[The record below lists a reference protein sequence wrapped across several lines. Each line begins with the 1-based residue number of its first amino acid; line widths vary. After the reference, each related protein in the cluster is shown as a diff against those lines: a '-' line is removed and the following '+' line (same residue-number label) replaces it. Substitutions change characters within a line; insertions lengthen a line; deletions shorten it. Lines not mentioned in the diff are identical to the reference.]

1 MKKSLIIIA
10 VLILSSLVLSAKKTV
25 LINEANGK
33 PLVGVMVF
41 SDKDTLISDRTG
53 QITSSS
59 LTSAPIVTYN
69 NIYINSDLQSDTV
82 YVDFPFTL
90 NNPKKLGRIEGAVI
104 DTSGKQLYSRKITL
118 SRDGFEY
125 KTRSVSKSEYFF
137 DYLADG
143 DWTIQVEG
151 DEVYKPFLSSI
162 KTDGNSEALKKYDIV
177 LESLP
182 SIYGDLQFIVFTE
195 YNKPATGANIL
206 IEGTYKGGY
215 VNNDGVGMLKDLK
228 EGLYNIKI
236 MLNGKETI
244 FDTITIEADRMLQ
257 REYTMF
263 REISKDIV
271 VDSEGVV
278 TSGTGYDIRGRA
290 SDVQVEVDGLDVGN
304 QFTGGYGS
312 SGGSMDDPLM
322 PSRASNS
329 TTGPAGGDLSGT
341 YPDPLIAVAAVKSNA
356 SMDNALSPSPTPDIQ
371 AGSLTAG
378 EVNDFRKWE
387 MWADIASDEL
397 SQYIDVWGIEPT
409 KRYTVQLT
417 SLDNKPVS
425 DAVVNLISQTGETI
439 WSARS
444 DNTGKAELWAD
455 AYKAIKDSES
465 GLSVEVIYKGKRQ
478 IKNSISDFKNGI
490 NFIKVNEYCSHS
502 QNVDIV
508 FAMDATGSMGDE
520 IEYLKTELLDIIER
534 LQKTQEEKNLRIGS
548 IFYRDFDYPFNEL
561 ITTHDLTNDFASVN
575 EFINSQKAISGNST
589 AEAVEVALSSAV
601 NEFTWSED
609 AVARIMFLILD
620 APPHENP
627 QTLERFRELTARASA
642 MGIRIIPLTA
652 SGIDKSS
659 EYLMRSLALLTNG
672 TYLFLT
678 DDSGIGGSHIKP
690 TTDSYDV
697 EMMNEMI
704 VRIINQFID
713 TPTCGE
719 SEDLYAKDIND
730 NIYND
735 KEKKDEDISDYI
747 RIFPNPTDGPVTLEL
762 DEQYDQMF
770 VVDMNGKI
778 LFRLEPNGSRL
789 QINLSE
795 FPSGAYFLKYSYK
808 GVWGGSQIRLM
819 R

>member
-41 SDKDTLISDRTG
+41 SDKDTLISDRSG
-53 QITSSS
+53 HITSSS
-59 LTSAPIVTYN
+59 ITSDPVVTYN

-125 KTRSVSKSEYFF
+125 KTRSVSKGEYFF

-143 DWTIQVEG
+143 DWTIQVAG
-151 DEVYKPFLSSI
+151 DKFYLPFSSSI
-162 KTDGNSEALKKYDIV
+162 TVDGNKAALNNYDIV
-177 LESLP
+177 MQNAP
-182 SIYGDLQFIVFTE
+182 TIYGTLEVTVLNEQG
-195 YNKPATGANIL
+195 NPAIGANI
-206 IEGTYKGGY
+206 ISVGTSKGAF
-215 VNNDGVGMLKDLK
+215 VNADGVAILKDLE
-228 EGLYNIKI
+228 EGFNKLMITYDGYNSIVEGINIDPNVVLNRKYILIKSDTVTGGVSQMVTQSSGVVNSGNGYNI
-236 MLNGKETI
+236 LG
-244 FDTITIEADRMLQ
+244 
-257 REYTMF
+257 
-263 REISKDIV
+263 S
-271 VDSEGVV
+271 
-278 TSGTGYDIRGRA
+278 RA
-290 SDVQVEVDGLDVGN
+290 SNVQVQVNGLDVGN
-304 QFTGGYGS
+304 QFTGGFGS
-312 SGGSMDDPLM
+312 SGASYDKSTLSNPLA
-322 PSRASNS
+322 PIS
-329 TTGPAGGDLSGT
+329 
-341 YPDPLIAVAAVKSNA
+341 
-356 SMDNALSPSPTPDIQ
+356 SPSSSDIQ

-378 EVNDFRKWE
+378 EVNDFRKWD

-455 AYKAIKDSES
+455 AYKAIKDNES
-465 GLSVEVIYKGKRQ
+465 GLFVEVIYKGKRQ

-620 APPHENP
+620 APPHEDP

-735 KEKKDEDISDYI
+735 KEQKDEDISDYI

-808 GVWGGSQIRLM
+808 GVWGGSQIRLI

>member
-1 MKKSLIIIA
+1 MKKSIVLIS
-10 VLILSSLVLSAKKTV
+10 VLILSSLALTAKKTV

-41 SDKDTLISDRTG
+41 SDKDTLISDRSG

-59 LTSAPIVTYN
+59 LTSSPIVTYN
-69 NIYINSDLQSDTV
+69 NIYINSDLQPDTLF
-82 YVDFPFTL
+82 VDFPFTL

-104 DTSGKQLYSRKITL
+104 DTSGKQLYSRKVTL

-125 KTRSVSKSEYFF
+125 KTRSVSKGEYFF
-137 DYLADG
+137 DFLADG
-143 DWTIQVEG
+143 DWEIVVEKTEDYDEYHESIAVNGFEIETISHNIVLNEHEPKYG
-151 DEVYKPFLSSI
+151 TFEATVLDE
-162 KTDGNSEALKKYDIV
+162 DGNPTIAAS
-177 LESLP
+177 
-182 SIYGDLQFIVFTE
+182 
-195 YNKPATGANIL
+195 IL
-206 IEGTYKGGY
+206 IVGTTKGAY
-215 VNNDGVGMLKDLK
+215 IKADGVGKIYDLE
-228 EGLYNIKI
+228 EGVHKIKI
-236 MLNGKETI
+236 SYPGYVSI
-244 FDTITIEADRMLQ
+244 YDTITIEPDKTLKK
-257 REYTMF
+257 EYKLNTF
-263 REISKDIV
+263 VSYEIQ
-271 VDSEGVV
+271 VDH
-278 TSGTGYDIRGRA
+278 TNDKLISGSRGITELDEEVLTAGA
-290 SDVQVEVDGLDVGN
+290 SMN
-304 QFTGGYGS
+304 N
-312 SGGSMDDPLM
+312 PLM

-329 TTGPAGGDLSGT
+329 TTGPAGGDLVGV
-341 YPDPLIAVAAVKSNA
+341 YPDPLIAVAAVKSGVYDDRSTLYDPIQPSKA
-356 SMDNALSPSPTPDIQ
+356 SSKEIEIQ

-620 APPHENP
+620 APPHEDP

-719 SEDLYAKDIND
+719 SEDLYAKNIND

-735 KEKKDEDISDYI
+735 KEQKDEDISDYI

-778 LFRLEPNGSRL
+778 LFRIEPNGSRL

>member
-1 MKKSLIIIA
+1 MEDKVKKQIIIVI
-10 VLILSSLVLSAKKTV
+10 VLIVSSLALTAKKTV

-33 PLVGVMVF
+33 PLVGIMVF

-53 QITSSS
+53 NISSS
-59 LTSAPIVTYN
+59 SITSAPIVTYN
-69 NIYINSDLQSDTV
+69 NIYVNSNFQSDTLF
-82 YVDFPFTL
+82 VDFPFTL
-90 NNPKKLGRIEGAVI
+90 NKPKKLAKLEGVVK
-104 DTSGKQLYSRKITL
+104 DTSDRKLYSKKIVL
-118 SRDGFEY
+118 AKDGFEY
-125 KTRSVSKSEYFF
+125 KARSGGQGEYYF
-137 DYLADG
+137 DYLAEG
-143 DWTIQVEG
+143 DWTIQVAG
-151 DEVYKPFLSSI
+151 DYFYLPFSTSVI
-162 KTDGNSEALKKYDIV
+162 VDGDKEALKKYDII
-177 LESLP
+177 LQNAP
-182 SIYGDLQFIVFTE
+182 TIYGTLE
-195 YNKPATGANIL
+195 ATVVDENDNPTIAASIL
-206 IEGTYKGGY
+206 IVGTTKGTFVKANGVGIISDLEVGMHKIKISYAGYGTIHDTIIIESGKTLTKNYKFPPPSVSELKIRDL
-215 VNNDGVGMLKDLK
+215 VNN
-228 EGLYNIKI
+228 
-236 MLNGKETI
+236 
-244 FDTITIEADRMLQ
+244 A
-257 REYTMF
+257 
-263 REISKDIV
+263 
-271 VDSEGVV
+271 
-278 TSGTGYDIRGRA
+278 
-290 SDVQVEVDGLDVGN
+290 QVLVDGLDMDN
-304 QFTGGYGS
+304 QFTGGFGS
-312 SGGSMDDPLM
+312 SGSGASGS
-322 PSRASNS
+322 
-329 TTGPAGGDLSGT
+329 DLSGT
-341 YPDPLIAVAAVKSNA
+341 YPDPLIAVAAVKSGAYDDRSTLYDPIQPSKA
-356 SMDNALSPSPTPDIQ
+356 SSKEIEIQ

-378 EVNDFRKWE
+378 EVNDFRKWD
-387 MWADIASDEL
+387 MWADIAKDEL
-397 SQYIDVWGIEPT
+397 SQHVGTWGIEPT

-455 AYKAIKDSES
+455 AFKAVKDDES
-465 GLSVEVIYKGKRQ
+465 GLSVEIVYKGKRQ
-478 IKNSISDFKNGI
+478 IKNNITDFKNGI

-534 LQKTQEEKNLRIGS
+534 LQKAQDDKNLRIGS

-575 EFINSQKAISGNST
+575 EFINSQKSIGVNST
-589 AEAVEVALSSAV
+589 PEAVEVALSSAV

-620 APPHENP
+620 APPHEDP

-713 TPTCGE
+713 TPNCGE
-719 SEDLYAKDIND
+719 SKDLYAKDIED

-735 KEKKDEDISDYI
+735 KEQKDEDISDYI
-747 RIFPNPTDGPVTLEL
+747 RIFPNPTDGPLTLEME
-762 DEQYDQMF
+762 EQFDQMF

-778 LFRLEPNGSRL
+778 LFRIDPKGNKVN
-789 QINLSE
+789 INLSE

-808 GVWGGSQIRLM
+808 GAWGGSQIRLM

>member
-1 MKKSLIIIA
+1 MDKVKKQIIIIA
-10 VLILSSLVLSAKKTV
+10 VLILSSLGLTAKKTV
-25 LINEANGK
+25 VINEANGK

-41 SDKDTLISDRTG
+41 SGKDTLISDRAG

-69 NIYINSDLQSDTV
+69 NIYINSNSQPDTL

-90 NNPKKLGRIEGAVI
+90 IKPKKLARIEGVVK
-104 DTSGKQLYSRKITL
+104 DTSGNKIYPKKMIL
-118 SRDGFEY
+118 SKDSFEY
-125 KTRSVSKSEYFF
+125 KTATGNSNYSF
-137 DYLADG
+137 DYLAEG
-143 DWTIQVEG
+143 DWTIEVAG
-151 DEVYKPFLSSI
+151 DKFYLPFSSSLTVNGD
-162 KTDGNSEALKKYDIV
+162 KEALKNYDIV
-177 LESLP
+177 LQNAP
-182 SIYGDLQFIVFTE
+182 TIYGTFEATVTFENGEPAYGASVFI
-195 YNKPATGANIL
+195 L
-206 IEGTYKGGY
+206 GTTKGGI
-215 VNNDGVGMLKDLK
+215 VKQ
-228 EGLYNIKI
+228 EGKATVPRL
-236 MLNGKETI
+236 
-244 FDTITIEADRMLQ
+244 EAGIYQIRISIP
-257 REYTMF
+257 EYTSIFESINIVAGEVLKMNYQF
-263 REISKDIV
+263 LDKDKMK
-271 VDSEGVV
+271 
-278 TSGTGYDIRGRA
+278 YDTVRVKDNSNVA
-290 SDVQVEVDGLDVGN
+290 TNEQVLVDGLDPES
-304 QFTGGYGS
+304 QYIGGFA
-312 SGGSMDDPLM
+312 SG
-322 PSRASNS
+322 
-329 TTGPAGGDLSGT
+329 TAGGDLSGNM
-341 YPDPLIAVAAVKSNA
+341 PDPLIAVASLKSNS
-356 SMDNALSPSPTPDIQ
+356 SMDNAFAPSHSSPSTSNIQ

-378 EVNDFRKWE
+378 EVNDFRKWD
-387 MWADIASDEL
+387 MWADIAKDEL
-397 SQYIDVWGIEPT
+397 SKYIGVWGIEPT

-425 DAVVNLISQTGETI
+425 DAVINLISQTGQII

-455 AYKAIKDSES
+455 AYKANKDDVN
-465 GLSVEVIYKGKRQ
+465 GLSVEVVYKGKRQ
-478 IKNSISDFKNGI
+478 IKNNISDFKNGI

-534 LQKTQEEKNLRIGS
+534 LQKAQDDKNLRIGS

-561 ITTHDLTNDFASVN
+561 IATHDLTNDFTSLN
-575 EFINSQKAISGNST
+575 KFINSQEAISGNST

-620 APPHENP
+620 APPHEDP
-627 QTLERFRELTARASA
+627 QTLARFRELTASASA

-690 TTDSYDV
+690 TTDNYDV

-713 TPTCGE
+713 TPICGE
-719 SEDLYAKDIND
+719 NDDLYAKDIDD

-735 KEKKDEDISDYI
+735 KELKDTDISDYI
-747 RIFPNPTDGPVTLEL
+747 KIFPNPTDGPLTLEL
-762 DEQYDQMF
+762 EEKFDQIF

-778 LFRLEPNGSRL
+778 LFQLEPNGTRL
-789 QINLSE
+789 QINIAE
-795 FPSGAYFLKYSYK
+795 YPTGAYFLKYSYK
-808 GVWGGSQIRLM
+808 GAWGSSQIRLM

>member
-1 MKKSLIIIA
+1 MGLT
-10 VLILSSLVLSAKKTV
+10 AKKTV

-59 LTSAPIVTYN
+59 ITSKPIVTYN
-69 NIYINSDLQSDTV
+69 NIYINSDLQSDTLF
-82 YVDFPFTL
+82 VDFPFTL
-90 NNPKKLGRIEGAVI
+90 NNPRKLARIEGKVK
-104 DTSGKQLYSRKITL
+104 DL
-118 SRDGFEY
+118 SYKKLHSQKLTISKDGFVYKAISGGIGEY
-125 KTRSVSKSEYFF
+125 YF
-137 DYLADG
+137 DYLANG
-143 DWTIQVEG
+143 DWSIQVDG
-151 DEVYKPFLSSI
+151 TQFYKPFLSSI
-162 KTDGNSEALKKYDIV
+162 TVNGDKEALKKYDII
-177 LESLP
+177 LQNAP
-182 SIYGDLQFIVFTE
+182 TIYGTLEATVTFENGEPAYGASVFIIGTTKGGIVKQE
-195 YNKPATGANIL
+195 GKAIVPKLEA
-206 IEGTYKGGY
+206 GTYKIKISIPEY
-215 VNNDGVGMLKDLK
+215 KQKFESIDIVADSVLKVNYQFLDKDKVKYDTVKVISHLQEDVLTNIIPDPNPSTK
-228 EGLYNIKI
+228 SKSIGNGYNIRGSRA
-236 MLNGKETI
+236 NNP
-244 FDTITIEADRMLQ
+244 Q
-257 REYTMF
+257 
-263 REISKDIV
+263 V
-271 VDSEGVV
+271 V
-278 TSGTGYDIRGRA
+278 
-290 SDVQVEVDGLDVGN
+290 VEGLDVGN
-304 QFTGGYGS
+304 QFTGGFGS
-312 SGGSMDDPLM
+312 AGTSYDDDDALA
-322 PSRASNS
+322 PSSS
-329 TTGPAGGDLSGT
+329 S
-341 YPDPLIAVAAVKSNA
+341 S
-356 SMDNALSPSPTPDIQ
+356 SHEIQ

-378 EVNDFRKWE
+378 EVNDFRKWD
-387 MWADIASDEL
+387 MWTDIAKDEL
-397 SQYIDVWGIEPT
+397 SQYIGTWGINPT

-425 DAVVNLISQTGETI
+425 DAVVNLISQTGQII

-455 AYKAIKDSES
+455 AYKANNDDES

-534 LQKTQEEKNLRIGS
+534 LQKAQDDKNLRIGS

-575 EFINSQKAISGNST
+575 EFINSQKSIGGNST
-589 AEAVEVALSSAV
+589 PEAVEVALSSAV

-620 APPHENP
+620 APPHEDP

-719 SEDLYAKDIND
+719 SKDLYAKDIDD

-735 KEKKDEDISDYI
+735 KEQKDEDISDYI
-747 RIFPNPTDGPVTLEL
+747 RIFPNPTDGPLTLEL
-762 DEQYDQMF
+762 EEQFDQMF

-778 LFRLEPNGSRL
+778 LFRIEPKGTRVE
-789 QINLSE
+789 INLSNY
-795 FPSGAYFLKYSYK
+795 PSGAYFLKYSYK
-808 GVWGGSQIRLM
+808 GAWGGSQIRLM

>member
-1 MKKSLIIIA
+1 MKKQIIIIA
-10 VLILSSLVLSAKKTV
+10 VLILSSLGLTAKKTV

-41 SDKDTLISDRTG
+41 SGKDTLISDRAG

-69 NIYINSDLQSDTV
+69 NIYINSSFGKDTI
-82 YVDFPFTL
+82 FL
-90 NNPKKLGRIEGAVI
+90 NISNIYPLPKLSIHLTSNDDISNNRIDYEITNGKLSFVNKYYKGDIIVI
-104 DTSGKQLYSRKITL
+104 DGLYDDKYKVIIKSHNFQTITDSISINHKISKSFDLNYDLKSKYSKLKINVSDVNSTPVENVQISIQGTYNSKSTNSNGVVEFKNITANNYIITL
-118 SRDGFEY
+118 AHSNFRSIIDSINLEPGQYLEKNY
-125 KTRSVSKSEYFF
+125 RLEQKTNEDK
-137 DYLADG
+137 
-143 DWTIQVEG
+143 TINM
-151 DEVYKPFLSSI
+151 DEI
-162 KTDGNSEALKKYDIV
+162 IV
-177 LESLP
+177 LE
-182 SIYGDLQFIVFTE
+182 DRFIEKTQVASTTTFYSST
-195 YNKPATGANIL
+195 
-206 IEGTYKGGY
+206 
-215 VNNDGVGMLKDLK
+215 
-228 EGLYNIKI
+228 
-236 MLNGKETI
+236 
-244 FDTITIEADRMLQ
+244 TIE
-257 REYTMF
+257 
-263 REISKDIV
+263 
-271 VDSEGVV
+271 
-278 TSGTGYDIRGRA
+278 
-290 SDVQVEVDGLDVGN
+290 N
-304 QFTGGYGS
+304 S
-312 SGGSMDDPLM
+312 SGNSY
-322 PSRASNS
+322 SRAESSGASYAPSHSSSSSSN
-329 TTGPAGGDLSGT
+329 
-341 YPDPLIAVAAVKSNA
+341 
-356 SMDNALSPSPTPDIQ
+356 IQ

-378 EVNDFRKWE
+378 EVNDFRKWD
-387 MWADIASDEL
+387 MWADIAKDEL
-397 SQYIDVWGIEPT
+397 SKYVGVWGIEPT

-425 DAVVNLISQTGETI
+425 DALVNLISQTGQII

-455 AYKAIKDSES
+455 AYKANKDDVN
-465 GLSVEVIYKGKRQ
+465 GISVEVVYKGKSQ
-478 IKNSISDFKNGI
+478 IKNNISDFKSGI

-534 LQKTQEEKNLRIGS
+534 LQKAQDDKNLRIGS

-561 ITTHDLTNDFASVN
+561 IATHDLTNDFSSLN
-575 EFINSQKAISGNST
+575 KFINSQEAISGNST

-627 QTLERFRELTARASA
+627 QTLERFRELTASASA

-719 SEDLYAKDIND
+719 NDDLYAKDIDD

-735 KEKKDEDISDYI
+735 KEQKDSDISDYI
-747 RIFPNPTDGPVTLEL
+747 KIFPNPTVGPLTLEL
-762 DEQYDQMF
+762 EEKFDQIF

-778 LFRLEPNGSRL
+778 LFQLDPNGTKL
-789 QINLSE
+789 QINLAE
-795 FPSGAYFLKYSYK
+795 YPTGAYFLKYSYK
-808 GVWGGSQIRLM
+808 GAWGSSQIRLM

>member
-1 MKKSLIIIA
+1 MKKSIVLIS
-10 VLILSSLVLSAKKTV
+10 VLILSSLVLLAKKTV

-41 SDKDTLISDRTG
+41 SDKDTLISDRSG

-59 LTSAPIVTYN
+59 LSSDPVVTYN

-125 KTRSVSKSEYFF
+125 KTRSVSKGEYFF

-151 DEVYKPFLSSI
+151 DKVFKPFTSSI
-162 KTDGNSEALKKYDIV
+162 ISNVNKDVLKEYDIV
-177 LESLP
+177 LQYAPTIYGTLEATVLDDQGNPAEGASIVILGTTKGGRIKDNGIISIPKLESGMYQIKISVP
-182 SIYGDLQFIVFTE
+182 EFNSIYDSVIIESDKILKKNYSFSENDKKKYDTVTVIDHVRSSSNRE
-195 YNKPATGANIL
+195 NK
-206 IEGTYKGGY
+206 
-215 VNNDGVGMLKDLK
+215 
-228 EGLYNIKI
+228 
-236 MLNGKETI
+236 
-244 FDTITIEADRMLQ
+244 
-257 REYTMF
+257 
-263 REISKDIV
+263 
-271 VDSEGVV
+271 
-278 TSGTGYDIRGRA
+278 
-290 SDVQVEVDGLDVGN
+290 VDGLDNDN
-304 QFTGGYGS
+304 QFTGGFGS
-312 SGGSMDDPLM
+312 SGGSLDDPLM
-322 PSRASNS
+322 PS
-329 TTGPAGGDLSGT
+329 TGSYSYRGRKGTSGSDLSGT
-341 YPDPLIAVAAVKSNA
+341 YPDPLIATGAVKSKANI
-356 SMDNALSPSPTPDIQ
+356 DDALAPSPSSSSDIQ

-397 SQYIDVWGIEPT
+397 SKYIDVWGIEPT

-425 DAVVNLISQTGETI
+425 DAVINLISQTGETI

-455 AYKAIKDSES
+455 AFKTINDDENS
-465 GLSVEVIYKGKRQ
+465 LSVEILYKGKRQ
-478 IKNSISDFKNGI
+478 IKNNISDFKDGI
-490 NFIKVNEYCSHS
+490 NFVKVNEYCSHS

-534 LQKTQEEKNLRIGS
+534 LQKAQEEKNLRIGS

-561 ITTHDLTNDFASVN
+561 ITTHNLTNDFASVN
-575 EFINSQKAISGNST
+575 EFINSQKSIGGNST
-589 AEAVEVALSSAV
+589 PEAVEVALSSAV

-620 APPHENP
+620 APPHDDP
-627 QTLERFRELTARASA
+627 QTLKRFRELTARASA

-719 SEDLYAKDIND
+719 SADLYAKDIND

-735 KEKKDEDISDYI
+735 KELKDEDISDYI

-778 LFRLEPNGSRL
+778 LFRIEPNGSRL

>member
-1 MKKSLIIIA
+1 
-10 VLILSSLVLSAKKTV
+10 
-25 LINEANGK
+25 
-33 PLVGVMVF
+33 
-41 SDKDTLISDRTG
+41 
-53 QITSSS
+53 
-59 LTSAPIVTYN
+59 
-69 NIYINSDLQSDTV
+69 
-82 YVDFPFTL
+82 
-90 NNPKKLGRIEGAVI
+90 
-104 DTSGKQLYSRKITL
+104 
-118 SRDGFEY
+118 
-125 KTRSVSKSEYFF
+125 
-137 DYLADG
+137 
-143 DWTIQVEG
+143 
-151 DEVYKPFLSSI
+151 
-162 KTDGNSEALKKYDIV
+162 
-177 LESLP
+177 
-182 SIYGDLQFIVFTE
+182 
-195 YNKPATGANIL
+195 
-206 IEGTYKGGY
+206 
-215 VNNDGVGMLKDLK
+215 
-228 EGLYNIKI
+228 
-236 MLNGKETI
+236 
-244 FDTITIEADRMLQ
+244 
-257 REYTMF
+257 
-263 REISKDIV
+263 
-271 VDSEGVV
+271 
-278 TSGTGYDIRGRA
+278 
-290 SDVQVEVDGLDVGN
+290 
-304 QFTGGYGS
+304 
-312 SGGSMDDPLM
+312 
-322 PSRASNS
+322 
-329 TTGPAGGDLSGT
+329 
-341 YPDPLIAVAAVKSNA
+341 
-356 SMDNALSPSPTPDIQ
+356 
-371 AGSLTAG
+371 
-378 EVNDFRKWE
+378 

-425 DAVVNLISQTGETI
+425 DALVNLISQTGETI

-620 APPHENP
+620 APPHEDP

-735 KEKKDEDISDYI
+735 KEQKDEDISDYI

>member
-1 MKKSLIIIA
+1 MGLT
-10 VLILSSLVLSAKKTV
+10 AKKTV

-41 SDKDTLISDRTG
+41 SGKDTLISDRAG
-53 QITSSS
+53 YITSSS

-69 NIYINSDLQSDTV
+69 NIYINSSIQPDTLF
-82 YVDFPFTL
+82 VDFPFTL
-90 NNPKKLGRIEGAVI
+90 IKPKKLGKIEGVVK
-104 DTSGKQLYSRKITL
+104 DDLGKELFSKKMTL
-118 SRDGFEY
+118 SKDGFEY
-125 KTRSVSKSEYFF
+125 KLYSGGYGVYSLE
-137 DYLADG
+137 YLAEG
-143 DWTIQVEG
+143 EWSIQVEG
-151 DEVYKPFLSSI
+151 DKYYKSFLSSI
-162 KTDGNSEALKKYDIV
+162 TVDGNKEALKKYDIV
-177 LESLP
+177 MQNVP
-182 SIYGDLQFIVFTE
+182 INYGNFEVTVLDEQG
-195 YNKPATGANIL
+195 NPAIGASIL
-206 IEGTYKGGY
+206 IVGTTKGAY
-215 VNNDGVGMLKDLK
+215 VKANGKATI
-228 EGLYNIKI
+228 YNIRE
-236 MLNGKETI
+236 KEI
-244 FDTITIEADRMLQ
+244 EIRIIYSGYKSILDTISFVNDSIIIK
-257 REYTMF
+257 EYTL
-263 REISKDIV
+263 EHSVAELDI
-271 VDSEGVV
+271 
-278 TSGTGYDIRGRA
+278 
-290 SDVQVEVDGLDVGN
+290 QVYKTENEQVLVDGLDPEN
-304 QFTGGYGS
+304 QFSAEY
-312 SGGSMDDPLM
+312 L
-322 PSRASNS
+322 
-329 TTGPAGGDLSGT
+329 TTGGDLIGM
-341 YPDPLIAVAAVKSNA
+341 YPNPLLA
-356 SMDNALSPSPTPDIQ
+356 SSDASLDTPLSPSKSTSPSTNIQ

-378 EVNDFRKWE
+378 EVNDFRKWD
-387 MWADIASDEL
+387 MWADIAKDEL
-397 SQYIDVWGIEPT
+397 SKYIGVWGIEPT
-409 KRYTVQLT
+409 NRYTVQLT

-425 DAVVNLISQTGETI
+425 DAVVNLISQTGQII

-455 AYKAIKDSES
+455 AYKANKGDIN
-465 GLSVEVIYKGKRQ
+465 GLSVEVVYKGKRQ
-478 IKNSISDFKNGI
+478 IKNNITDFINGI

-520 IEYLKTELLDIIER
+520 IEYLKTELLDIIAR
-534 LQKTQEEKNLRIGS
+534 LQKAQDDKNLRIGS

-561 ITTHDLTNDFASVN
+561 IATHDLTNDFASVN
-575 EFINSQKAISGNST
+575 EFINSQKSIGGNST
-589 AEAVEVALSSAV
+589 PEAVEVALSSAV

-620 APPHENP
+620 APPHEDP

-719 SEDLYAKDIND
+719 NDNLYAKEIKD

-735 KEKKDEDISDYI
+735 KELKDTDISDYI
-747 RIFPNPTDGPVTLEL
+747 RLFPNPTDGPLTLEL
-762 DEQYDQMF
+762 EEKFDQLF

-778 LFRLEPNGSRL
+778 LFQIEPNGTRL

-795 FPSGAYFLKYSYK
+795 YPSGAYFLKYSYK
-808 GVWGGSQIRLM
+808 GAWGSSQIRLM

>member
-1 MKKSLIIIA
+1 MDKVNKSIIIIA
-10 VLILSSLVLSAKKTV
+10 VLILSSLALTAKKTV
-25 LINEANGK
+25 LINEVNGK
-33 PLVGVMVF
+33 PLIGVMVF
-41 SDKDTLISDRTG
+41 SDKDTLISDRYG

-59 LTSAPIVTYN
+59 LTSNPIVTYN
-69 NIYINSDLQSDTV
+69 NIYINSSNQPDTLF
-82 YVDFPFTL
+82 VDFPFTL
-90 NNPKKLGRIEGAVI
+90 NNPNKLANIYGIVK
-104 DTSGKQLYSRKITL
+104 DTSGKRIYPKKITL
-118 SRDGFEY
+118 SKDGYEYIATSRNGDYYFEY
-125 KTRSVSKSEYFF
+125 LAGGGWAIEVAGDKF
-137 DYLADG
+137 YL
-143 DWTIQVEG
+143 
-151 DEVYKPFLSSI
+151 PFSSSI
-162 KTDGNSEALKKYDIV
+162 TVDGNKAAMNNYDIV
-177 LESLP
+177 MQNAPTIYGTFEATVTFENGDAAIGASVFILGTKKEGIVKPEGKGTIPMLESGAYQIRI
-182 SIYGDLQFIVFTE
+182 SIPE
-195 YNKPATGANIL
+195 Y
-206 IEGTYKGGY
+206 ES
-215 VNNDGVGMLKDLK
+215 
-228 EGLYNIKI
+228 
-236 MLNGKETI
+236 I
-244 FDTITIEADRMLQ
+244 FDSINIVADEVLKMNYQFLD
-257 REYTMF
+257 
-263 REISKDIV
+263 KDKMK
-271 VDSEGVV
+271 
-278 TSGTGYDIRGRA
+278 YDTAWVKDNSNAATNERVLYEDR
-290 SDVQVEVDGLDVGN
+290 DVGN
-304 QFTGGYGS
+304 QFTGGFGS
-312 SGGSMDDPLM
+312 SGASMNNPLQPSTGSH
-322 PSRASNS
+322 SGSGGSGA
-329 TTGPAGGDLSGT
+329 AGSDLTGT
-341 YPDPLIAVAAVKSNA
+341 YPDPLIATAAVKSKA
-356 SMDNALSPSPTPDIQ
+356 TIDNALAPSSSSSSNIQ

-378 EVNDFRKWE
+378 EVNDFRKWD
-387 MWADIASDEL
+387 MWADIAKDEL
-397 SQYIDVWGIEPT
+397 SKYIDVWGIEPT

-425 DAVVNLISQTGETI
+425 DAVVNIISQTGQII

-444 DNTGKAELWAD
+444 DNTGKAELWAN
-455 AYKAIKDSES
+455 AYKTVKDNES
-465 GLSVEVIYKGKRQ
+465 GLSIEVIYKGKRQ
-478 IKNSISDFKNGI
+478 IKNNISDFKNGI

-534 LQKTQEEKNLRIGS
+534 LQKAQEDKNLRIGS

-561 ITTHDLTNDFASVN
+561 ISTHDLTNDFNSLN
-575 EFINSQKAISGNST
+575 KFINSQEAISGNST

-620 APPHENP
+620 APPHEDP
-627 QTLERFRELTARASA
+627 QTLERFRELTARASE

-719 SEDLYAKDIND
+719 NDDLYAKDIDD

-735 KEKKDEDISDYI
+735 KELKDKDISDYMKV
-747 RIFPNPTDGPVTLEL
+747 FPNPTDGPLTLEF
-762 DEQYDQMF
+762 EEKFDQVF

-778 LFRLEPNGSRL
+778 LFQLKPNGTRL
-789 QINLSE
+789 QINLAE
-795 FPSGAYFLKYSYK
+795 YPTGAYFLKYSYK
-808 GVWGGSQIRLM
+808 GAWGSSQIRLM

>member
-41 SDKDTLISDRTG
+41 SDKDTLISDRSG

-59 LTSAPIVTYN
+59 LTSSPIVTYN
-69 NIYINSDLQSDTV
+69 NIYINSDNAKDTI
-82 YVDFPFTL
+82 YINLTNIYPLPKLSINLTFEDDDSINSVDYEVT
-90 NNPKKLGRIEGAVI
+90 NGKLSFVNKYYNGNKIVVNG
-104 DTSGKQLYSRKITL
+104 LYDEKYKIIIK
-118 SRDGFEY
+118 SY
-125 KTRSVSKSEYFF
+125 KYQTIMDSITINHKNSKSYELNYVLKSK
-137 DYLADG
+137 YSKL
-143 DWTIQVEG
+143 
-151 DEVYKPFLSSI
+151 KI
-162 KTDGNSEALKKYDIV
+162 KVTD
-177 LESLP
+177 
-182 SIYGDLQFIVFTE
+182 
-195 YNKPATGANIL
+195 
-206 IEGTYKGGY
+206 
-215 VNNDGVGMLKDLK
+215 KDLK
-228 EGLYNIKI
+228 PIEDVNVYIQGTYSSNSTNMDGFVEFNKI
-236 MLNGKETI
+236 NPDNCIITMTHSNFKFVIDSISLEPGQTLEKEYRLERKTDEDKTLNTDEI
-244 FDTITIEADRMLQ
+244 LVIEDKLVEKNQ
-257 REYTMF
+257 VGS
-263 REISKDIV
+263 ISTFY
-271 VDSEGVV
+271 S
-278 TSGTGYDIRGRA
+278 TSTTKAINNTYSRSQSAGA
-290 SDVQVEVDGLDVGN
+290 S
-304 QFTGGYGS
+304 F
-312 SGGSMDDPLM
+312 DDPLA
-322 PSRASNS
+322 PSSSSSSN
-329 TTGPAGGDLSGT
+329 
-341 YPDPLIAVAAVKSNA
+341 
-356 SMDNALSPSPTPDIQ
+356 IQ

-397 SQYIDVWGIEPT
+397 GKYIDVWGIEPT

-455 AYKAIKDSES
+455 AFKTINDDEN
-465 GLSVEVIYKGKRQ
+465 GLSVEILYKGKRQ
-478 IKNSISDFKNGI
+478 IKNNISDFRSGI
-490 NFIKVNEYCSHS
+490 NFVKVNEYCSHS

-534 LQKTQEEKNLRIGS
+534 LQDAQEEKNLRIGS

-620 APPHENP
+620 APPHEDP
-627 QTLERFRELTARASA
+627 QTMERFRELTARASA

-735 KEKKDEDISDYI
+735 KEQKDEDISDYI

>member
-10 VLILSSLVLSAKKTV
+10 LLILSSLALTAKKTV

-53 QITSSS
+53 NINSSS

-69 NIYINSDLQSDTV
+69 NIYINSDLQYDTLF
-82 YVDFPFTL
+82 VDFPFTL
-90 NNPKKLGRIEGAVI
+90 IKPKKLGRIEGVVKDNWSKI
-104 DTSGKQLYSRKITL
+104 LYSKKIRL
-118 SRDGFEY
+118 SKDGFEY
-125 KTRSVSKSEYFF
+125 KATSGGSGEYYF
-137 DYLADG
+137 DYLVAG
-143 DWTIQVEG
+143 EWSIQAEG
-151 DEVYKPFLSSI
+151 NNTYKTFSSSV
-162 KTDGNSEALKKYDIV
+162 TVDGNKEAIKKYDII
-177 LESLP
+177 LQNAP
-182 SIYGDLQFIVFTE
+182 TIYGTFE
-195 YNKPATGANIL
+195 ATVVDENNNPTIAASIL
-206 IEGTYKGGY
+206 IVGTTKGTYVKA
-215 VNNDGVGMLKDLK
+215 DGVGIISDLEVGVHEIKISYAGYASIHDTIIIESDKTLKKNYNFPPPSVSDLK
-228 EGLYNIKI
+228 
-236 MLNGKETI
+236 
-244 FDTITIEADRMLQ
+244 
-257 REYTMF
+257 
-263 REISKDIV
+263 
-271 VDSEGVV
+271 
-278 TSGTGYDIRGRA
+278 IRDLDNNA
-290 SDVQVEVDGLDVGN
+290 QVLVDGLDMDN
-304 QFTGGYGS
+304 QFTGGFGS
-312 SGGSMDDPLM
+312 SGGSMNNPLQ
-322 PSRASNS
+322 PS
-329 TTGPAGGDLSGT
+329 TGSHSGNRGKGAAGSDLTGT
-341 YPDPLIAVAAVKSNA
+341 YPDPLIATAAVKSGA
-356 SMDNALSPSPTPDIQ
+356 YDDRSTLYDPIAPSSSSSEIK

-378 EVNDFRKWE
+378 EVNDFRKWD
-387 MWADIASDEL
+387 MWADIAKDEL
-397 SQYIDVWGIEPT
+397 SQYIGVWGIEPT

-444 DNTGKAELWAD
+444 DNTGKVELWAD
-455 AYKAIKDSES
+455 AFNSIKDDIN
-465 GLSVEVIYKGKRQ
+465 GLSVEVVYKGKRQ
-478 IKNSISDFKNGI
+478 IMNDISDFKNGI

-520 IEYLKTELLDIIER
+520 IEYLKTELLDIIDR
-534 LQKTQEEKNLRIGS
+534 LQDAQEDKNLRIGS

-575 EFINSQKAISGNST
+575 EFINSQKSIGGNST
-589 AEAVEVALSSAV
+589 PEAVEVAISSAV

-620 APPHENP
+620 APPHDDP

-659 EYLMRSLALLTNG
+659 EYLLRSLALLTNG

-719 SEDLYAKDIND
+719 SDDLYAKDIDD

-735 KEKKDEDISDYI
+735 KEQKDEDISDYI
-747 RIFPNPTDGPVTLEL
+747 RIFPNPTDGPITLEL
-762 DEQYDQMF
+762 EENFDQMF

-778 LFRLEPNGSRL
+778 LFRVEPNGSRL